1 MPPKEDPKARA
12 VAKVPKPPQ
21 QRGVARVPE
30 TREATSR
37 IHLSEPGAQPVFVD
51 DSGKRGRLLTWLSI
65 GFALICLALI
75 AAVSARFS
83 SPAGTLDRSARYSF
97 SGVPPTSRRYAGTWP
112 TFP

>member
-1 MPPKEDPKARA
+1 MPPKDDPKARA

-30 TREATSR
+30 TIDATSR
-37 IHLSEPGAQPVFVD
+37 MHLSEPDAPVFVD

-75 AAVSARFS
+75 AALWFS
-83 SPAGTLDRSARYSF
+83 QAAATG
-97 SGVPPTSRRYAGTWP
+97 G
-112 TFP
+112 

>member
-30 TREATSR
+30 SIEATSR
-37 IHLSEPGAQPVFVD
+37 MHLSEPGAPPVFVD

-75 AAVSARFS
+75 AALWFS
-83 SPAGTLDRSARYSF
+83 QAAATG
-97 SGVPPTSRRYAGTWP
+97 G
-112 TFP
+112 